1 MIQSE
6 LSILLFLIV
15 LIAGIFYLA
24 NSTLRIFKFIFKAIP
39 PLLFCYFLPSFLIE
53 IGLIDVSKSDLNN
66 SLSKIL
72 LPFCIFYFTLGLP
85 IKQLKSVGNKF
96 LIVFLAGAF
105 GVIIGGP
112 ISLIVSHLFFPESF
126 NSESYKSMSTIAGSW
141 IGGTANQMA
150 LNSIFSP
157 TSNEFAKAVTV
168 DVFFGELWLTM
179 LLVLIPFQYQINRF
193 MKSNVNLD
201 HEFMDLPSNT
211 SSKVFQFN
219 QVIYILGLG
228 FFVSQ
233 LCILLAEYFFNF
245 TTEHYGKLTVFEFLN
260 KSFWTFL
267 FSTIMGI
274 SLGLTK
280 ISKSY
285 DSGGD
290 VISSIFLYIIIASI
304 GLKISLGHLFSTPIL
319 LFTGFLWISIHGLAI
334 FVVGKLTKAPYH
346 YMAIASQANVGGI
359 ASASVIST
367 AISPKLTPF
376 GVILALLGYAIG
388 TYGGYLSAII
398 MKLISVNY

>member
-1 MIQSE
+1 MDI
-6 LSILLFLIV
+6 
-15 LIAGIFYLA
+15 
-24 NSTLRIFKFIFKAIP
+24 
-39 PLLFCYFLPSFLIE
+39 
-53 IGLIDVSKSDLNN
+53 SKSDLNS
-66 SLSKIL
+66 SLSKVL

-85 IKQLKSVGNKF
+85 LKKVRTIGNKF
-96 LIVFLAGAF
+96 LVVFLAGAL
-105 GVIIGGP
+105 GVIVGGP
-112 ISLIVSHLFFPESF
+112 ISLFISHIIFPDSF
-126 NSESYKSMSTIAGSW
+126 NAESYRAMSTIAGSW

-168 DVFFGELWLTM
+168 DVFFGEIWLTM
-179 LLVLIPFQYQINRF
+179 LLFLIPFQKKINQL
-193 MKSNVNLD
+193 MKSEINLENELLD
-201 HEFMDLPSNT
+201 INYVTNE
-211 SSKVFQFN
+211 KKFQFN
-219 QVIYILGLG
+219 QVLYILGLG

-233 LCILLAEYFFNF
+233 FCVFLADYLFNF
-245 TTEHYGKLTVFEFLN
+245 IILHFGKISVLEFLN

-267 FSTIMGI
+267 FSTIIG
-274 SLGLTK
+274 LGLGITR

-285 DSGGD
+285 EMGGD
-290 VISSIFLYIIIASI
+290 VVSSIFLYIIIASI

-334 FVVGKLTKAPYH
+334 FAAGKLTKAPYH

-367 AISPKLTPF
+367 ALSPKLTPF

-388 TYGGYLSAII
+388 TYGGYISAII